1 MKDIFQYQLL
11 TFNQGS
17 IVEEAQI
24 EICLIVQTKEELF
37 RFLYT
42 LVTEILLMSDLDS
55 WYWSQLDHLT
65 QAMAEMTN
73 NYLKQLELQWCQ
85 GTTLF

>member
-42 LVTEILLMSDLDS
+42 
-55 WYWSQLDHLT
+55 
-65 QAMAEMTN
+65 
-73 NYLKQLELQWCQ
+73 
-85 GTTLF
+85 